1 MTAAGFT
8 TTVSVATKEIHM
20 IEIVQTKDWIQTA
33 VQLVILTIVM
43 LRWLY
48 LEFARITRWAEECS
62 ELLFYIGLNQK
73 LNDELDSKKTAI
85 STLREENKHLQE
97 ELKKIKEITDQWT

>member
-1 MTAAGFT
+1 M
-8 TTVSVATKEIHM
+8 S
-20 IEIVQTKDWIQTA
+20 EIVQTNDWIQTA

-48 LEFARITRWAEECS
+48 LEFARINHRMEECA
-62 ELLFYIGLNQK
+62 EMLVYIGLNQQ
-73 LNDELDSKKTAI
+73 LNDELDSKKMAI